1 MKLKE
6 NEAEKKKRVIVTDSL
21 SEVGIKKLREFA
33 EVDIELDL
41 SKEDLK
47 ERIADYDAIVI
58 RSGTKVTKEI
68 IEAGSTG
75 RLKVI
80 GRAGVGVDNIA
91 VETATEKG
99 ILVVNSPEANTI
111 SAAEHTIAML
121 LSLSRKI
128 PAANV
133 SLKSGKWDRKKH
145 MGVEVNGKVLG
156 IIGLGRVGS
165 EVAKRVKGLG
175 MKVVAYDPF
184 ITVEK
189 AKELGITLAS
199 LNETIQVAD
208 FVTLHTPL
216 TKDTRHLIGAN
227 EFALMKGGVR
237 VINCARGGII
247 DEHALKEAIE
257 SGKVAGAALD
267 VFEQEPPEER
277 DLLELEEVIVTP
289 HLGAS
294 TTEAQK
300 AAALGIADEVID
312 ALQNKPVRNTVN
324 MIYVEEEIM
333 DTINP
338 YLGLGEKLGLLAAQ
352 LIPKTGRIEQFNV
365 SYEGELGLADAG
377 IGKNTR
383 IITRAILKSSL
394 SLFTDGVNYVNAEAI
409 AKKFGIKITESKT
422 EEIEDFS
429 SLISITTITRIEG
442 EEKKKTVAGTL
453 FGKDDPRIVKI
464 NGYRVDASPS
474 GCMLICSFLDKP
486 RVIGPVCTI
495 LGDRSINIAGM
506 QVGREKVG
514 GEAVM
519 VINVDSMVSEGCI
532 EEIKHVENI
541 FDVMLVKL

>member
-1 MKLKE
+1 MESRE
-6 NEAEKKKRVIVTDSL
+6 NETERMKRVIVTDNL

-33 EVDIELDL
+33 EVDVELDL
-41 SKEDLK
+41 SKEDLEK
-47 ERIADYDAIVI
+47 RIADYDAIVI

-68 IEAGSTG
+68 IEAGSAG

-91 VETATEKG
+91 VDTATEKG

-133 SLKSGKWDRKKH
+133 SIKSGKWDRKKY
-145 MGVEVNGKVLG
+145 MGVEVNGKTLG
-156 IIGLGRVGS
+156 IIGLGRVGG
-165 EVAKRVKGLG
+165 EVAKRAKGLE

-199 LNETIQVAD
+199 LNETFQVAD
-208 FVTLHTPL
+208 FITLHTPL
-216 TKDTRHLIGAN
+216 TKGTRHLIGAE
-227 EFALMKGGVR
+227 EFALMKDGVR

-247 DEHALKEAIE
+247 DENALNEAIK

-267 VFEQEPPEER
+267 VFEQEPPEECE
-277 DLLELEEVIVTP
+277 LLGREEVVVTP

-300 AAALGIADEVID
+300 AAATVIAEEVID

-333 DTINP
+333 YSIKP
-338 YLGLGEKLGLLAAQ
+338 YLDLAEKLGLLSAQ
-352 LIPKTGRIEQFNV
+352 LIPKSGRFEQLNV
-365 SYEGELGLADAG
+365 SYEGELGSADTG

-383 IITRAILKSSL
+383 IITMAILKSFL
-394 SLFTDGVNYVNAEAI
+394 SMFTDGVNYVNAEAI

-422 EEIEDFS
+422 EEIENFC
-429 SLISITTITRIEG
+429 SLISITTTTRIEG
-442 EEKKKTVAGTL
+442 EEKEKTVAGTI
-453 FGKDDPRIVKI
+453 FGTDDPRIVGI
-464 NGYRVDASPS
+464 NGFRVDAYPS
-474 GCMLICSFLDKP
+474 GYMLICSFLDKP

-495 LGDRSINIAGM
+495 LGDKSINIAGM

-519 VINVDSMVSEGCI
+519 VVNVDSPVSEGCI
-532 EEIKHVENI
+532 EEIKHVGNI
-541 FDVMLVKL
+541 SDVTLVKL